1 MAVIG
6 GVEAAVQLHVDR
18 GDDLNARDDRGLTP
32 LMLAAS
38 RNRARIC
45 RVLIE
50 AGADISA
57 RDGDGNDAL
66 SIARAAGAAECA
78 AEIEA
83 AMRVR
88 AESGAPQH
96 EPNGRMPVPGSGDE
110 GAIGVQAPTDVYV
123 PPDLSATPAGREVS
137 CGIEPRAL
145 AGSAPA
151 PTPTAGAAAQASNA
165 DEPACAIDDDTTQFD
180 LSGWEGESEASPPEG
195 DASLSVAP
203 TAIHRVIT
211 LHEPIDDSADWSDF
225 EAFLP
230 EHAAPLPRFYNAE
243 VRAELRALLLRALR
257 EGSVPSNA
265 VDDLDG
271 VSLTSATDA
280 GTSPLR
286 YVIEDLGAEAD
297 ERFEY
302 RAPHESFEVH
312 VEPAESADEE
322 QAVDEALSFL
332 DDLQSRRNDPMR
344 LYMREAQR
352 RTLIGAEEESILA
365 KTMEDSSKQAIDALA
380 GWPLGIARIFE
391 EVRMVRAGTRPVSSM
406 ITVQREDADAHNAG
420 HLPIDERSDLI
431 VEAADAEPAP
441 EPNGDCGEIGDPDE
455 AVGAS
460 LFEKVA
466 SLRTLVD
473 TAQAGNGAHRQIG
486 AALHALS
493 LSRPFLLRLAD
504 SAPADDSEGARQFRT
519 ATRRLAAARDRMAGA
534 NLRLVLSLAKR
545 YLFSGIPMD
554 DLIQEGNIGLIKAVD
569 KFDWRRGF
577 KFSTMATWWI
587 RQQLSR
593 SVADAALAIRL
604 PVHFRD
610 DVLLIERE
618 TRDLERS
625 LGRSPSIEQ
634 LATRLGMKHGK
645 VAMLLRAVST
655 PLSIDELE
663 AEFESI
669 GAVGP
674 DPFDALDAIQ
684 LGKALAASLDALES
698 KQAKI
703 IRLRFGIGVA
713 EPCTLEEVGQFFEV
727 TRERIRQIEAKAMR
741 RLMNPGRLDMLRP
754 WLDRDAE
761 DKTGKPAHSD
771 AVTRNGS
778 RGKARDEPAQR
789 ESSDAKPAELLVPEN
804 SEIAGV
810 KDPVAL
816 ERLLARAFEMG
827 IVVEHTGNGISRSIW
842 VNVDE
847 ARDNQTRGLIRRLL
861 AMGFMHWPGKGYW
874 K

>member
-57 RDGDGNDAL
+57 RDGDSNDAL

-110 GAIGVQAPTDVYV
+110 GAIGVQAPTGVYL
-123 PPDLSATPAGREVS
+123 PPDLSATPAGREVA
-137 CGIEPRAL
+137 CGTEPRAL

-165 DEPACAIDDDTTQFD
+165 DEPACAIDDDTTPFD
-180 LSGWEGESEASPPEG
+180 LSGWEGESEAPPPEG
-195 DASLSVAP
+195 DASLGAAP
-203 TAIHRVIT
+203 TAIHCVIT

-230 EHAAPLPRFYNAE
+230 EHAAALPRFYNAE
-243 VRAELRALLLRALR
+243 LRAELRALLLRALR

-286 YVIEDLGAEAD
+286 YVIEDLGAETD

-302 RAPHESFEVH
+302 WAPHESFEVH

-322 QAVDEALSFL
+322 QAVDEALAFL
-332 DDLQSRRNDPMR
+332 DDLQSRRHDPMR

-380 GWPLGIARIFE
+380 GWPLGIVRAFE
-391 EVRMVRAGTRPVSSM
+391 EVEKVRAGTRSVSSM
-406 ITVQREDADAHNAG
+406 IAVQREDADVGNSSTDDG
-420 HLPIDERSDLI
+420 SDMI
-431 VEAADAEPAP
+431 VPAADPGSAP
-441 EPNGDCGEIGDPDE
+441 ELNGGGAEIGDPDK
-455 AVGAS
+455 AVGAR
-460 LFEKVA
+460 LFEKTV
-466 SLRTLVD
+466 SLRALVD
-473 TAQAGNGAHRQIG
+473 AAQAGDGARRQINI
-486 AALHALS
+486 ALHALS

-504 SAPADDSEGARQFRT
+504 TARDDNSEGARRFR
-519 ATRRLAAARDRMAGA
+519 AAIRRLAAARDRMAGA

-545 YLFSGIPMD
+545 YLFSGIPLD

-610 DVLLIERE
+610 DVLLIERV
-618 TRDLERS
+618 TRELEMS
-625 LGRSPSIEQ
+625 LGRSPSTEQ
-634 LATRLGMKHGK
+634 LAARLGMTHGK

-663 AEFESI
+663 AELESI
-669 GAVGP
+669 GSVGP

-684 LGKALAASLDALES
+684 LGKALGASLDALDS

-703 IRLRFGIGVA
+703 IRLRFGIGVY
-713 EPCTLEEVGQFFEV
+713 EPCTLEEVGQLFEV

-754 WLDRDAE
+754 WLDRGAE
-761 DKTGKPAHSD
+761 DKTSKPTQESD
-771 AVTRNGS
+771 AARSEGS
-778 RGKARDEPAQR
+778 RGRARDEPKQR
-789 ESSDAKPAELLVPEN
+789 ESSDAEPSEAPVPETAV
-804 SEIAGV
+804 SAGPE
-810 KDPVAL
+810 DPAAL
-816 ERLLARAFEMG
+816 DRLLARAAEMG
-827 IVVEHTGNGISRSIW
+827 IVVEHTGDGISRATF

-847 ARDNQTRGLIRRLL
+847 ARDNQTRGLVRRLL